1 MSERKNTDAVCVCVC
16 LRAFTGQ
23 AVGGDTWQRLSANV
37 AEGRSGVRAGVPVV
51 HPGEMLHIKLTGL
64 GGWEGETLR
73 LKRVSTSLHKRKH
86 KRTKTRTFPELQLKK
101 ITRLG

>member
-1 MSERKNTDAVCVCVC
+1 MSERKNTDAVCVCMC

-64 GGWEGETLR
+64 GGVGRRNIEVETR
-73 LKRVSTSLHKRKH
+73 QHFSTQEETQKDKNEN
-86 KRTKTRTFPELQLKK
+86 FPGTTIKK
-101 ITRLG
+101 NN